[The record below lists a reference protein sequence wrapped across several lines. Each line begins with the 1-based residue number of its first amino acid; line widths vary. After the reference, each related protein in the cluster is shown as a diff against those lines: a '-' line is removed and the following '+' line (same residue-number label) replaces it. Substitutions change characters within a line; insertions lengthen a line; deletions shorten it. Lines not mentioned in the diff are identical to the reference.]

1 MKRTS
6 RGSRSERAAVR
17 SGGPALSLAVQY
29 AVSDDGLPT
38 RARLR
43 KWATAALRA
52 DAAVTVRLV
61 DAGEARALNRDYR
74 KRDYATNV
82 LTFTYQDTPPLSGDI
97 VLCAPVVAAEARQ
110 QRKDLSAHYA
120 HLVVHGMLHLQG
132 YDHENEADAG
142 IMETLETEIVTQ
154 LGYPDPYPDRA

>member
-1 MKRTS
+1 MKSTS
-6 RGSRSERAAVR
+6 RGRKTEQAGER
-17 SGGPALSLAVQY
+17 GGRPALSLAVQY
-29 AVSDDGLPT
+29 AVRDDGLPT

-43 KWATAALRA
+43 KWATAALRS

-61 DAGEARALNRDYR
+61 DAEEGRTLNRGYR

-82 LTFTYQDTPPLSGDI
+82 LTFIYQDAPPLSGDI
-97 VLCAPVVAAEARQ
+97 VLCAPVVAEEARQ

-120 HLVVHGMLHLQG
+120 HMVVHGMLHLQG
-132 YDHENEADAG
+132 YDHENDADAG
-142 IMETLETEIVTQ
+142 IMETLETEIVMQ

>member
-1 MKRTS
+1 MKSTS
-6 RGSRSERAAVR
+6 RGRKTEQAGER
-17 SGGPALSLAVQY
+17 GGRPALSLAVQY
-29 AVSDDGLPT
+29 AVRDDGLPT

-43 KWATAALRA
+43 KWAAAALRS

-61 DAGEARALNRDYR
+61 DAEEGRTLNHDYR

-82 LTFTYQDTPPLSGDI
+82 LTFIYQDTPPLSGDI
-97 VLCAPVVAAEARQ
+97 VLCAPVVAEEARQ

-120 HLVVHGMLHLQG
+120 HMVVHGMLHLQG
-132 YDHENEADAG
+132 YDHENDADAG
-142 IMETLETEIVTQ
+142 IMETLETEIVMQ